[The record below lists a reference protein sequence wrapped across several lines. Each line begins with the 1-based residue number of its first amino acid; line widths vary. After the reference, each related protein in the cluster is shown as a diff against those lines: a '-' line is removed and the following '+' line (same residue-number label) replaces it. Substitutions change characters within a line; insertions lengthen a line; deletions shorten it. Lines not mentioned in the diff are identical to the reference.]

1 MLLPTERI
9 LEICFVEI
17 SIFLL
22 YWEKLWLFLKLLSH
36 PPDALKFWK
45 PNNSAE
51 RITYDCNTEP
61 VIVKFALSI
70 CVVQRINASSRPE
83 YFPLRKRLLC
93 ELGSSGLIPRY
104 SNFRF
109 NMSQT
114 VFSWTL
120 KRIARSLFVG
130 VGFFYYYLFFIFNF
144 RNNTYYHYCKSFIK
158 LYEIKRSFLR

>member
-1 MLLPTERI
+1 MKFQFFYYI
-9 LEICFVEI
+9 
-17 SIFLL
+17 
-22 YWEKLWLFLKLLSH
+22 EKNYGFFLKLLTHS
-36 PPDALKFWK
+36 PDALKSWK

-130 VGFFYYYLFFIFNF
+130 VGFFYYYLF
-144 RNNTYYHYCKSFIK
+144 
-158 LYEIKRSFLR
+158 SFLILGTIRTTTVNRL